1 MAGVPFE
8 LTTASDFVQV
18 RLELMRY
25 LHDPLAAIV
34 FTRIQF
40 RTNDD
45 SRAWVEHDGRRWWT
59 VTLGDLAAEMGATE
73 KQIRRVMDDLTERGA
88 LIREQLK
95 QAGPYDRR
103 YSYSPVIT
111 EVPSGA
117 HRVPSGADVQVPS
130 GALLPLIK
138 NREEAAGGSSH
149 PFDGNARR
157 ALTTLIEDR
166 RLPLTLDE
174 LMSYAY
180 TLGNGDPWAGYRL
193 INQRTV
199 DAITDARN
207 PAAVLRTRLKAE
219 AA

>member
-1 MAGVPFE
+1 MGGVPFE

-73 KQIRRVMDDLTERGA
+73 KQIRRVMDDLTDRGA
-88 LIREQLK
+88 LIRTQL
-95 QAGPYDRR
+95 QHAGPYDRR

-117 HRVPSGADVQVPS
+117 HRVPSGADVEVPS
-130 GALLPLIK
+130 GALVPLIK
-138 NREEAAGGSSH
+138 NKEEAAGGRPH
-149 PFDGNARR
+149 PHDQNARR
-157 ALTTLIEDR
+157 ALTDLKKDR
-166 RLPLTLDE
+166 HLPLSIDE
-174 LMSYAY
+174 LLAHAY
-180 TLGNGDPWAGYRL
+180 SLGDGDPWQGYL
-193 INQRTV
+193 VVKVKTE
-199 DAITDARN
+199 ATITGANN
-207 PAAVLRTRLKAE
+207 PAAVLRARLKAD